1 MSFSLD
7 QTLMECNQL
16 GLIPGPNENEPDF
29 IKRAESCLG
38 IRQRIE
44 GELGGKIPLK
54 ADELGPREVLER
66 PLNETERLWGIKPN
80 WIPIFFSNYRLLP
93 WHGGCAWIFQLS
105 AQEPPMALFQLRRAF
120 ANKRAYLGLYD
131 RDELVAHEV
140 CHVGR
145 MCFQEP
151 RFEEILAYQSSK
163 SWFRRVF
170 GPLFQSS
177 IETVIFL
184 IVLLLVLGVDAYVLF
199 SWGADAYAQ
208 VASLKILP
216 LGMLV
221 LGLGRLMQRHWQF
234 ARCKR
239 CLQGFFGDETRA
251 NHLIYRLTDKEVAS
265 FGKRNVFEKYV
276 EAGGDGSLRW
286 RMLRKIYFAN

>member
-1 MSFSLD
+1 MPFSLD
-7 QTLMECNQL
+7 QTLIECNQL
-16 GLIPGPNENEPDF
+16 GLIPGPNENEPEF

-38 IRQRIE
+38 IRQRIAA
-44 GELGGKIPLK
+44 ELGGKIPLK

-66 PLNETERLWGIKPN
+66 PLDETERLWGIKPD
-80 WIPIFFSNYRLLP
+80 WIPVFFSNYHLLP
-93 WHGGCAWIFQLS
+93 WHGGCAWIFQLG

-120 ANKRAYLGLYD
+120 AFKRAYLGLYD
-131 RDELVAHEV
+131 RDELIAHEV

-151 RFEEILAYQSSK
+151 CFEEILAYQSSK
-163 SWFRRVF
+163 SWFRRWF

-184 IVLLLVLGVDAYVLF
+184 VALLLVLGVDAYVLL
-199 SWGADAYAQ
+199 SWGLEAYAQ

-216 LGMLV
+216 LGMV
-221 LGLGRLMQRHWQF
+221 AFGFGRLIKRHWQF

-239 CLQGFFGDETRA
+239 CLEVFFGDSQKA
-251 NHLIYRLTDKEVAS
+251 DHVMYRLTDKEIAA
-265 FGKRNVFEKYV
+265 FGKRDVVEKYTA
-276 EAGGDGSLRW
+276 AGGDGSLRW
-286 RMLRKIYFAN
+286 RMLRKVYFE